1 MRRLYNLLITFAAP
15 FAFAIVLA
23 RAVRNRAYRPGL
35 GERFG
40 FGSRRGV
47 RSVWLHAVSLGE
59 VAASAPLVRALLA
72 RVPAPHLVLTTATP
86 TGRSRARELFG
97 AAVDVRYLPYD
108 TVAAVARF
116 LDRIDPE
123 LGVIVETELWPNL
136 FAGCA
141 RRGVPLLLASARISA
156 KSTARYQ
163 GFAGVFAGILGNVT
177 VAAQTRTDAERFI
190 ALGAELERTHVVGN
204 VKFDIELAPALLEQ
218 GRLLRAR
225 TFGSRP
231 VWVAGST
238 HAGEE
243 EAALEAHRPVFAAT
257 GALLVLAPR
266 HPNRFEAVAALL
278 ERGGWRFERWSAMKQ
293 LPHGVEA
300 DRQVLL
306 VDTVGELQGLYAA
319 ADVAFVGGSLVPI
332 GGHNLL
338 EPAAIGLPVLTGP
351 STFNAADIAALLVS
365 RGGERLVGDAA
376 ELGAAVL
383 ALLADPQGRHAA
395 GESAR
400 AAVHE
405 NRGSVARL
413 IALID
418 AAREHRAASR

>member
-1 MRRLYNLLITFAAP
+1 M
-15 FAFAIVLA
+15 
-23 RAVRNRAYRPGL
+23 
-35 GERFG
+35 
-40 FGSRRGV
+40 
-47 RSVWLHAVSLGE
+47 
-59 VAASAPLVRALLA
+59 
-72 RVPAPHLVLTTATP
+72 
-86 TGRSRARELFG
+86 FG

-278 ERGGWRFERWSAMKQ
+278 RR
-293 LPHGVEA
+293 
-300 DRQVLL
+300 
-306 VDTVGELQGLYAA
+306 
-319 ADVAFVGGSLVPI
+319 VGGKVLSSNPSSYIVELTSTEAEI
-332 GGHNLL
+332 GEFIANVGAFGH
-338 EPAAIGLPVLTGP
+338 IGEVVRSGVLG
-351 STFNAADIAALLVS
+351 IS
-365 RGGERLVGDAA
+365 RANPRLHV
-376 ELGAAVL
+376 V
-383 ALLADPQGRHAA
+383 R
-395 GESAR
+395 
-400 AAVHE
+400 
-405 NRGSVARL
+405 
-413 IALID
+413 
-418 AAREHRAASR
+418 